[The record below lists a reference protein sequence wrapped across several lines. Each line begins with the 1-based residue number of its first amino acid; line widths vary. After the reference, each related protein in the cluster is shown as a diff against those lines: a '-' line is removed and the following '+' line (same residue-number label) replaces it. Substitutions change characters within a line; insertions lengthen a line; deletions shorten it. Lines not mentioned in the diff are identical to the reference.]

1 MGGVKKVFKKV
12 APVIGGVVGGAMCG
26 PWCAAIGTGL
36 GGLAGGHGVKNSLMM
51 AGMAGISQGGLGKL
65 AGSWGPAAQAA
76 GKTLNPLQQGI
87 GKVAQGLVDFQGS
100 IKTGIGDLMGGI
112 NTKIG
117 NLVGKPGGLIQSS
130 TSNIPIIPTAITDPL
145 DPTKVLG
152 PVGTPFENISYSPET
167 YSTFVQPELT
177 KLATPPITKGV
188 TDTSQ
193 NLVQK
198 LFSPGEDVTRLI
210 RDPETGE
217 IITTRTAKEN
227 QGFFRTPFGTGVGIT
242 GATLLADTLSK
253 KDEVGDTSGGTDT
266 RIADTGPMS
275 PTEGDLI
282 GKLLTKKEEDK
293 IVHYDFPTMT
303 LSKDGGIINALAIG
317 GQPRSIADFPRRT
330 GQINGPGTGT
340 SDDVPAM
347 LSDGEFVMTS
357 QAVRNA
363 GGGSRALGARKMY
376 NLMNNLE
383 RGVV

>member
-65 AGSWGPAAQAA
+65 AGSWGPQSQAA
-76 GKTLNPLQQGI
+76 LAGTQGAFKTGI

-100 IKTGIGDLMGGI
+100 IKTGVGDLMGGI

-177 KLATPPITKGV
+177 KLATPPITKQSVGK
-188 TDTSQ
+188 
-193 NLVQK
+193 NLVQN
-198 LFSPGEDVTRLI
+198 LFGK
-210 RDPETGE
+210 GE
-217 IITTRTAKEN
+217 IVAQEIKDKEGN
-227 QGFFRTPFGTGVGIT
+227 VIDHIPVKQGEGFFRTPFGTGVGIT